1 MILAY
6 DGTNPNAFIIFIHM
20 TPRIKPL
27 FDLSGK
33 VAIITGSTRG
43 IGEAMARGLAEF
55 GAKVVITS
63 RKPENVKETTEAFE
77 KEGFEVLGI
86 PCHIGK
92 SEQQDMLIQQT
103 IEKWGRID
111 ILINNAATNLSFGPM
126 EQTEESAY
134 DKIMEINVKG
144 PFELSKKAFPHLSK
158 NGGSIINVSSVEG
171 LKPAYGMATYSMSK
185 SAIAMLTQNQAK
197 EWGRY
202 GIRANTVC
210 PGLVKTKL
218 STALW
223 SNESMLE
230 HYTENIPLQ
239 RMAQPDE
246 MAGIAVFLASD
257 ASSYVTGGVFT
268 ADGGYMIA

>member
-1 MILAY
+1 M
-6 DGTNPNAFIIFIHM
+6 N
-20 TPRIKPL
+20 PRIKPL

-33 VAIITGSTRG
+33 VAIVTGSTRG

-63 RKPENVKETTEAFE
+63 RKPENVAETTETFE

-86 PCHIGK
+86 PCHVGK
-92 SEQQDMLIQQT
+92 GEQQDMLIAQT
-103 IEKWGRID
+103 IEKWGRLD
-111 ILINNAATNLSFGPM
+111 ILVNNAATNLSFGPM

-134 DKIMEINVKG
+134 DKIMEINVKA
-144 PFELSKKAFPHLSK
+144 PFELSKKAFPHLSQ

-185 SAIAMLTQNQAK
+185 SAISMLTQNQAK

-223 SNESMLE
+223 SNDSLLE
-230 HYTENIPLQ
+230 NYTQNIPLQ

-246 MAGIAVFLASD
+246 MAGIAVFLASE
-257 ASSYVTGGVFT
+257 ASSYITGGTFT